1 MLSEFLAQYRE
12 TIIANS
18 RAKVASRA
26 APRATPVEMKTGVP
40 LFLDQLIATLR
51 IQETTGGTPSDAQIG
66 LSAAKHG
73 KALQEIGFTAAQVIH
88 DYGDVCQAITELCV
102 KLDAP
107 ITADEFR
114 TLNRCIDEAMAE
126 AITEYGRQRELS
138 ISDDETERLGFFA
151 HELRNLL
158 SNSMLAFEVLKGG
171 TVGVGGS
178 TGVVLGRNLA
188 GMRDLIDRSLAE
200 VRLKAGIKRRE
211 RVRLAEFI
219 EEVEVAATIEAK
231 ARGLQLTVTP
241 VPQGVSVEMDRQI
254 LAAAVA
260 NLLQNA
266 FKFTRP
272 GGHVL
277 VRTHADADRV
287 FIAIEDECGG
297 LAGRPEDLFA
307 LFEQRS
313 KDRSGLGLGL
323 AIARQ
328 GVSANGGAINAR
340 NIAGRGCIFT
350 VELPRLPLDA
360 VGTLDAAGVAEGGAS
375 AGATLPKS
383 LVEA

>member
-1 MLSEFLAQYRE
+1 MLSEFLTRHRE
-12 TIIANS
+12 TIIASS

-26 APRATPVEMKTGVP
+26 APRPTPIELQTGVP
-40 LFLDQLIATLR
+40 LFLDQLIATLH
-51 IQETTGGTPSDAQIG
+51 IQESTGGPHSDRQIG
-66 LSAAKHG
+66 LSAARHG

-88 DYGDVCQAITELCV
+88 DYGDVCQAITELAI

-114 TLNRCIDEAMAE
+114 TLNRCLDDAMAE
-126 AITEYGRQRELS
+126 AVTEFGRQRELS
-138 ISDDETERLGFFA
+138 ITDDETERLGFFA

-158 SNSMLAFEVLKGG
+158 SNSMLAFEVLKSGS
-171 TVGVGGS
+171 VGVGGS
-178 TGVVLGRNLA
+178 TGTVLSRNLTR
-188 GMRDLIDRSLAE
+188 MRDLIDRSLAE

-211 RVRLAEFI
+211 RVLLTEFI

-241 VPQGVSVEMDRQI
+241 VPQGVSVEVDRQI

-272 GGHVL
+272 AGHVL
-277 VRTHADADRV
+277 VRTHADADRA

-297 LAGRPEDLFA
+297 LAGTPEDLFA

-313 KDRSGLGLGL
+313 NDRSGLGLGL

-328 GVSANGGAINAR
+328 GVSANGGEIKVR

-350 VELPRLPLDA
+350 VELPRLPLD
-360 VGTLDAAGVAEGGAS
+360 VVVTPDAAAVAHVGGAS
-375 AGATLPKS
+375 APATVS
-383 LVEA
+383 LR

>member
-1 MLSEFLAQYRE
+1 MLSEFLAAHRE
-12 TIIANS
+12 TLIANS

-26 APRATPVEMKTGVP
+26 APRATPIELQTGVP
-40 LFLDQLIATLR
+40 LFLDQLISTLR
-51 IQETTGGTPSDAQIG
+51 IQESTGATPSDHQIG

-88 DYGDVCQAITELCV
+88 DYGDVCQAITELAGQ
-102 KLDAP
+102 LDAP
-107 ITADEFR
+107 IKADEFR
-114 TLNRCIDEAMAE
+114 TLNRCLDEAMAVSE
-126 AITEYGRQRELS
+126 FGRQRELS

-151 HELRNLL
+151 HELRNAL

-178 TGVVLGRNLA
+178 TGAMLGRNLTR
-188 GMRDLIDRSLAE
+188 MRDLIDRSLAE
-200 VRLKAGIKRRE
+200 VRLKVGIRRRE
-211 RVRLAEFI
+211 RVLLAEFI

-231 ARGLQLTVTP
+231 ARGLQLTVTS
-241 VPQGVSVEMDRQI
+241 VPRGVSIEVDRQI

-266 FKFTRP
+266 FKFTHA
-272 GGHVL
+272 GGHVV
-277 VRTHADADRV
+277 VRTHADADRA

-307 LFEQRS
+307 PFEQRGR
-313 KDRSGLGLGL
+313 DRSGLGLGL

-328 GVSANGGAINAR
+328 GVSANGGEIKVR
-340 NIAGRGCIFT
+340 NIAGEGCIFT
-350 VELPRLPLDA
+350 VELPRPRQDA
-360 VGTLDAAGVAEGGAS
+360 VGTFDAAEVAGVGAGRAAQS
-375 AGATLPKS
+375 D
-383 LVEA
+383 

>member
-1 MLSEFLAQYRE
+1 MLSQFLAQHRE
-12 TIIANS
+12 TIIASS
-18 RAKVASRA
+18 RGKVASRT
-26 APRATPVEMKTGVP
+26 APRATPVELETGVP

-51 IQETTGGTPSDAQIG
+51 IQESRGGTHSAREIG
-66 LSAAKHG
+66 LSAARHG
-73 KALQEIGFTAAQVIH
+73 KALQEIGFTVAQLIH
-88 DYGDVCQAITELCV
+88 DYGDVCQAITELAI
-102 KLDAP
+102 KLNAP

-114 TLNRCIDEAMAE
+114 TLNRCLDEAMAE
-126 AITEYGRQRELS
+126 SVSEFGRQRELS

-158 SNSMLAFEVLKGG
+158 SNSMLAFEVLKSGS
-171 TVGVGGS
+171 VGVGGS
-178 TGVVLGRNLA
+178 TGTLLGRNLM

-211 RVRLAEFI
+211 TVRLAEFI

-241 VPQGVSVEMDRQI
+241 VPLGVSIEVDRQI

-272 GGHVL
+272 AGHVL
-277 VRTHADADRV
+277 VRTHADAERV
-287 FIAIEDECGG
+287 FIAVEDECGG
-297 LAGRPEDLFA
+297 LVGKPEDLFA

-313 KDRSGLGLGL
+313 KDRTGLGLGL

-328 GVSANGGAINAR
+328 GVAANGGEVNVR

-350 VELPRLPLDA
+350 VELPRVQRDA
-360 VGTLDAAGVAEGGAS
+360 RSRQTAEVAAAS
-375 AGATLPKS
+375 AGVTS
-383 LVEA
+383 

>member
-1 MLSEFLAQYRE
+1 MLSEFLTTHRE
-12 TIIANS
+12 AIIANS

-26 APRATPVEMKTGVP
+26 APRATPIELEAGVP

-51 IQETTGGTPSDAQIG
+51 LEERTVGRPSDHQIG

-73 KALQEIGFTAAQVIH
+73 KTLHKIGFTAAQVIH
-88 DYGDVCQAITELCV
+88 DYGDVCQAITELAID
-102 KLDAP
+102 LDAP

-114 TLNRCIDEAMAE
+114 TLNRCLDEAMAE
-126 AITEYGRQRELS
+126 AVSEFGRQRELT
-138 ISDDETERLGFFA
+138 ISNDETERLGFFA
-151 HELRNLL
+151 HELRNVL
-158 SNSMLAFEVLKGG
+158 SNSMLAFEVLKTGS
-171 TVGVGGS
+171 VGVGGS
-178 TGVVLGRNLA
+178 TGALLGRNLTR
-188 GMRDLIDRSLAE
+188 MRDLIDRSLAE

-211 RVRLAEFI
+211 RVLLTEFI

-241 VPQGVSVEMDRQI
+241 VPEGVAIEVDRHI

-272 GGHVL
+272 SSHVI
-277 VRTHADADRV
+277 VRTHADAERA

-328 GVSANGGAINAR
+328 GVTANGGEITVR

-350 VELPRLPLDA
+350 VELPRLPPDA
-360 VGTLDAAGVAEGGAS
+360 VRTVDAPELAEVGAS
-375 AGATLPKS
+375 SGATS
-383 LVEA
+383 RNAS

>member
-1 MLSEFLAQYRE
+1 MLSEFLTTHRE
-12 TIIANS
+12 AIIANS

-26 APRATPVEMKTGVP
+26 APRATPIELEAGVP
-40 LFLDQLIATLR
+40 LFLDQLIATLHLEER
-51 IQETTGGTPSDAQIG
+51 TVGRPSDRQIG

-73 KALQEIGFTAAQVIH
+73 KTLHKIGFTAAQVIH
-88 DYGDVCQAITELCV
+88 DYGDVCQAITELAV
-102 KLDAP
+102 ELDAP

-114 TLNRCIDEAMAE
+114 TLNRCLDEAMAE
-126 AITEYGRQRELS
+126 AVSEFGRQRELS
-138 ISDDETERLGFFA
+138 ISNDETERLGFFA
-151 HELRNLL
+151 HELRNVL
-158 SNSMLAFEVLKGG
+158 SNSMLAFEVLKTGS
-171 TVGVGGS
+171 VGVGGS
-178 TGVVLGRNLA
+178 TGALLGRNLTR
-188 GMRDLIDRSLAE
+188 MRDLIDRSLAE
-200 VRLKAGIKRRE
+200 VRLKAGIKRRQ
-211 RVRLAEFI
+211 RVLLTEFI

-241 VPQGVSVEMDRQI
+241 VPEGVTVEVDRHI

-272 GGHVL
+272 SSHVL
-277 VRTHADADRV
+277 VRTHADADRA

-328 GVSANGGAINAR
+328 GVSANGGEINVR

-350 VELPRLPLDA
+350 VELPRLPLDVVA
-360 VGTLDAAGVAEGGAS
+360 TVDAAEVVEVGVG
-375 AGATLPKS
+375 AGATR
-383 LVEA
+383 